1 MSGVEL
7 FCEKSFSGAEQ
18 EIVDRFVEFQN
29 ALIEADT
36 EKLDEILSDDFRLTQ
51 APNRSQVK
59 GEFISEIDDGS
70 MDFSKS
76 DIMEPTILF
85 DDDESASL
93 ISKVRLT
100 AKLNGRE
107 LRWISNTV
115 ANFRKIDEI
124 WHVVGWD
131 S

>member
-1 MSGVEL
+1 MSDVEL
-7 FCEKSFSGAEQ
+7 FCDKSFSGADQ

-29 ALIEADT
+29 ALIEADI

-51 APNRSQVK
+51 SPNRSQIK
-59 GEFISEIDDGS
+59 KEFISEIDDGS
-70 MDFSKS
+70 MDVSKS
-76 DIMEPTILF
+76 DIMDPTILF

-100 AKLNGRE
+100 AKVYGRE
-107 LRWISNTV
+107 LRWISDTV
-115 ANFRKIDEI
+115 ANFRKIDGI
-124 WHVVGWD
+124 WRVVGWD

>member
-7 FCEKSFSGAEQ
+7 FCEKSFSGADQ
-18 EIVDRFVEFQN
+18 EIVDRFVEFQH
-29 ALIEADT
+29 ALIEGDI

-115 ANFRKIDEI
+115 ANFRKIDGI